1 MPFNPTLPAHNSPI
15 LSGELRNQ
23 FNGLKDLI
31 DDNIPAT
38 EKGAPDGVASLDAN
52 GVLAQAAQWAS
63 LSGKPAPVPD
73 GTYTMGFGTV
83 QNGTITVVNGII
95 TGIQEASNGD
105 PNAAVFVG
113 SGFEDTPCNGNWF
126 LLGNNGKN
134 TYRNE
139 ASNRV
144 CSADIQTGR
153 WYIGAAEWPN
163 QGNQSY
169 VLTTTDDPPIGPNWS
184 SAFWLMPGTTSAA

>member
-1 MPFNPTLPAHNSPI
+1 MAGT
-15 LSGELRNQ
+15 G
-23 FNGLKDLI
+23 GLLE
-31 DDNIPAT
+31 IPARKKWLARQPGRDCICNFYRGGCT
-38 EKGAPDGVASLDAN
+38 NTGSQRCNEKSSCPAPDD
-52 GVLAQAAQWAS
+52 
-63 LSGKPAPVPD
+63 
-73 GTYTMGFGTV
+73 TYTVGIGTT

-95 TGIQEASNGD
+95 TGIQETSNGN
-105 PNAAVFVG
+105 PNAAVLVG
-113 SGFEDTPCNGNWF
+113 SGFEDAPCNGNWYP
-126 LLGNNGKN
+126 LGNNGKN

-169 VLTTTDDPPIGPNWS
+169 FLNTTDDPPLGANWG
-184 SAFWLMPGTTSAA
+184 SAFWLFPGTTAAV